1 MLRTVGEVIGAGF
14 SAGVDLARK
23 SINLL
28 IGLVETGMNFIFT
41 PYRAAAGFLNKI
53 PGVGGAIP
61 DFVTKPLKLPR
72 LHSGGV
78 MGGGEGLAILQ
89 AGERVIPRGGSGPA
103 TGGGGPTT
111 IIVQLGDREIGR
123 VVADALRQ
131 NRLDRGDMTRVRTDN
146 VFGTIT
152 RQPVDQRRDDAEL
165 APVSPTSPPC
175 RPPRRSS
182 SSTPTGSPAPPKSSL
197 SPPTPAPPRRPRS
210 TGPVRHRR
218 PPAPPRHRMGPRPHR
233 QSNATSYVTAADDQG
248 DYVPM
253 NAWEAYVPTLTQS
266 ATVTKTVTY
275 ANFIR
280 VGRMVNVVVNL
291 AVTGTGTAANNVVV
305 GLPVAAATAAVNS
318 PIGMAMLFDT
328 SAGGFY
334 RAVLELNTTTAC
346 ILRGVTTTGVDAL
359 GTTTFTAALASGD
372 SVRFFATYEAAT

>member
-1 MLRTVGEVIGAGF
+1 
-14 SAGVDLARK
+14 
-23 SINLL
+23 
-28 IGLVETGMNFIFT
+28 
-41 PYRAAAGFLNKI
+41 
-53 PGVGGAIP
+53 
-61 DFVTKPLKLPR
+61 
-72 LHSGGV
+72 
-78 MGGGEGLAILQ
+78 
-89 AGERVIPRGGSGPA
+89 
-103 TGGGGPTT
+103 
-111 IIVQLGDREIGR
+111 
-123 VVADALRQ
+123 
-131 NRLDRGDMTRVRTDN
+131 MTRIRTDN

-152 RQPVDQRRDDAEL
+152 NNPLTNVGTTLNSAGL
-165 APVSPTSPPC
+165 ANLAAV
-175 RPPRRSS
+175 
-182 SSTPTGSPAPPKSSL
+182 SSTEAIIVLDPNRVAGAPEIVVVTAHTGSATSATIQRGQFGTAARQHL
-197 SPPTPAPPRRPRS
+197 LGTEWVH
-210 TGPVRHRR
+210 GPI
-218 PPAPPRHRMGPRPHR
+218 A
-233 QSNATSYVTAADDQG
+233 SNATSYVTAADDQG